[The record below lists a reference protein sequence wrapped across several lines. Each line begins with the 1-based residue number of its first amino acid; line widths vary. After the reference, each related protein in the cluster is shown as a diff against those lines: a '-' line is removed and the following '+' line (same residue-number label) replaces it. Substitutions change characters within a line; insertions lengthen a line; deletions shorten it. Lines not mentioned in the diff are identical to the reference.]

1 MPAFVAKHGI
11 DWPVAVD
18 ARGETVEA
26 LLVDSYPD
34 YYLIDR
40 AGRLR
45 VADLANGDLDRAV
58 QMLLDEPAPV
68 WVEPSASADLGEVPY
83 VGAFVAEDLARAGS
97 PVHVEVRGSF
107 PSAGWTFAGFQLERA
122 GEGAR
127 DLILT
132 PRANP
137 PDALAAQVLQ
147 AFTAVAD
154 VLILEP
160 GDYRVFV
167 RGRGEGELPPATVGV
182 LPSDALLRLR
192 IQGGILGFDERL
204 DLRASGRAIFHSNR
218 RGGPREIEVSPD
230 KLARIVERL
239 ERLPAD
245 PQSPPPTLAAS
256 DLISYEL
263 SYWCGGRMARL
274 RVDDLNAGE
283 LAPLIELLRALP

>member
-18 ARGETVEA
+18 LRGETVDA
-26 LLVDSYPD
+26 FLVDGYPD
-34 YYLIDR
+34 YHLIDR

-45 VADLANGDLDRAV
+45 IADLANGDLDRAV
-58 QMLLDEPAPV
+58 QMLLDEPVPV
-68 WVEPSASADLGEVPY
+68 WVEPSATADVGEVPY
-83 VGAFVAEDLARAGS
+83 VGTFVAEDLARAGS

-127 DLILT
+127 DLVLT
-132 PRANP
+132 PRADP
-137 PDALAAQVLQ
+137 PEGPAAQVLQ
-147 AFTAVAD
+147 AFTVVAD

-167 RGRGEGELPPATVGV
+167 RGRGAGELPPATLEV

-192 IQGGILGFDERL
+192 VQGGILGFDEQL
-204 DLRASGRAIFHSNR
+204 DLRASGRATFRSNR
-218 RGGPREIEVSPD
+218 RGGPREIEVAPD
-230 KLARIVERL
+230 GLARIVERL

-245 PQSPPPTLAAS
+245 SQSPPPTRGAS

-274 RVDDLNAGE
+274 RVDDLNTGE
-283 LAPLIELLRALP
+283 LAPLLELLRALQ